1 MKKTRFL
8 LLFSLISP
16 ILSSCSEETNK
27 PQEKPEPTPPVE
39 LTEEEKNKET
49 LQYTLPFLKQSFALN
64 GSFDNGDQKFNISYI
79 YQMSPTETR
88 YKHFEYLG
96 EDGKPNGQQSLEI
109 YFEDQNGYAKA
120 YIVDPDNTAKVA
132 NVTSASTGQ
141 EFLYKNIFNN
151 PFANIE
157 IDDFSFEEDKANL
170 DETKIRDLIDS
181 IYGISNDYPEYP
193 KAYLTFKEDVVDL
206 LHLEFAFGDA
216 EISYDLKISDISTA
230 KVEDMSR
237 KHLPQH
243 DALDEAL
250 QKLYDHE
257 NKEEKDSFLL
267 KINQSLNP
275 MMSST
280 SANVYFL
287 GDSIYV
293 ETLPPN
299 IQSTIYDD
307 MWLMVD
313 DRGLITQYNYNMME
327 NAFTAGSPT
336 SYIYED
342 LLPGIFKGNIV
353 SEVFDYIGEN
363 KYLACRD
370 VLATIG
376 SEFVGEFF
384 VNLDGVGD
392 QYIVELNENNEIIGV
407 EFAYTKVFN
416 IQGKVEYLDFG
427 NLTVPE
433 YILSTK
439 PSI

>member
-1 MKKTRFL
+1 M
-8 LLFSLISP
+8 
-16 ILSSCSEETNK
+16 EEV
-27 PQEKPEPTPPVE
+27 P
-39 LTEEEKNKET
+39 
-49 LQYTLPFLKQSFALN
+49 
-64 GSFDNGDQKFNISYI
+64 
-79 YQMSPTETR
+79 R
-88 YKHFEYLG
+88 
-96 EDGKPNGQQSLEI
+96 
-109 YFEDQNGYAKA
+109 
-120 YIVDPDNTAKVA
+120 
-132 NVTSASTGQ
+132 
-141 EFLYKNIFNN
+141 
-151 PFANIE
+151 
-157 IDDFSFEEDKANL
+157 
-170 DETKIRDLIDS
+170 
-181 IYGISNDYPEYP
+181 
-193 KAYLTFKEDVVDL
+193 
-206 LHLEFAFGDA
+206 FGDA

>member
-141 EFLYKNIFNN
+141 EFLYNNIFNN

-216 EISYDLKISDISTA
+216 EISYDFKISDISTA

-313 DRGLITQYNYNMME
+313 D
-327 NAFTAGSPT
+327 FPFPT
-336 SYIYED
+336 M
-342 LLPGIFKGNIV
+342 P
-353 SEVFDYIGEN
+353 
-363 KYLACRD
+363 R
-370 VLATIG
+370 
-376 SEFVGEFF
+376 
-384 VNLDGVGD
+384 
-392 QYIVELNENNEIIGV
+392 NEMICKRKNE
-407 EFAYTKVFN
+407 K
-416 IQGKVEYLDFG
+416 
-427 NLTVPE
+427 
-433 YILSTK
+433 
-439 PSI
+439 SIKKKLQQQF